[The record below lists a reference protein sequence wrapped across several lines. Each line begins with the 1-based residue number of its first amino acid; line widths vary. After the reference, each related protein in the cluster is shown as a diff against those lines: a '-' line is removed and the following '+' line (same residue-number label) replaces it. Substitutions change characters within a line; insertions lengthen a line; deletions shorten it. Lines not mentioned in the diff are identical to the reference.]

1 MPERRRRRQRHV
13 LGPDSC
19 EREET
24 GAGIHIPVERLRPS
38 TSSRRPV
45 YVPPSSPVSS
55 TDILTPLPLAAQ
67 SRQDE
72 PFELSGWSS
81 SSLLLNRATTTHE
94 SSPSSSDVMR
104 GCVGGRAAQVLDVLT
119 PCPAPP
125 NTSNSSCGVITNRP
139 VFSTHPVSS
148 SSSLAKRTRHKRHR
162 RRREGTRDQQR
173 EGPRLPPLIRPA
185 TSLSVRSSVVP
196 KRQEWP
202 DEGRSGQAELWLA
215 VHDDVAATVLDVEDG
230 SACTH
235 EHDRMS
241 STNGGNGVSISFGT
255 VLAAAN
261 ASASGP
267 GSGAHSEG
275 GAQNGRGK
283 IAYECA
289 EVSCAGRRWCWR
301 QARPAM
307 WTVFA
312 LVFPRGPGPSEGT
325 ETNGVRRACADNDR
339 LGTGHGLEYLCT
351 MRTQDGAV
359 AWRCSPTAAR
369 TTRRKPQQPALCRSL
384 GCARRRGCSS
394 SRFGSCSS
402 RFFGRPTRLAFD
414 VHLQQL
420 LPRSSACFA
429 IIVRLPTTSLRARPW
444 VQDQSRL
451 DPPLSHVTTYIP
463 AADLWLRSRWA
474 HAPSNSPVA
483 AFVASESLPVAL
495 NGLAHQP
502 TPSLR
507 LTNQPTSPGPPAAN
521 ERRMRIRFEF
531 GVRFASYSAT
541 PLPSESK
548 TSRPLA
554 AQSAMPLYISACT
567 SKRGVGRLA
576 CIPPGAAPSRTPT
589 PAAARLL
596 ASGCFLPCIRRRHL
610 SCRVAVLRRQRMNW
624 ARRGK
629 DVRLASWEGGG
640 QTRGVG
646 WPQVPVVRPSESSSL
661 RRIVSRRRKKR
672 ETFAGWRVVRCV

>member
-339 LGTGHGLEYLCT
+339 LGTGYWSRASPLPFLWLLLSLTTALFLLSFIVPYCFRWSVVAQATLILLRLAASSCT
-351 MRTQDGAV
+351 YSSIRDLVADGHFEQDMDWSTYARCGRRTEPSLGAV
-359 AWRCSPTAAR
+359 ALQLQGQLVASLNS
-369 TTRRKPQQPALCRSL
+369 RRYVGPW
-384 GCARRRGCSS
+384 
-394 SRFGSCSS
+394 
-402 RFFGRPTRLAFD
+402 D
-414 VHLQQL
+414 VLDEGG
-420 LPRSSACFA
+420 
-429 IIVRLPTTSLRARPW
+429 VARP
-444 VQDQSRL
+444 D
-451 DPPLSHVTTYIP
+451 
-463 AADLWLRSRWA
+463 
-474 HAPSNSPVA
+474 
-483 AFVASESLPVAL
+483 SE
-495 NGLAHQP
+495 
-502 TPSLR
+502 
-507 LTNQPTSPGPPAAN
+507 
-521 ERRMRIRFEF
+521 
-531 GVRFASYSAT
+531 
-541 PLPSESK
+541 
-548 TSRPLA
+548 
-554 AQSAMPLYISACT
+554 
-567 SKRGVGRLA
+567 
-576 CIPPGAAPSRTPT
+576 
-589 PAAARLL
+589 
-596 ASGCFLPCIRRRHL
+596 
-610 SCRVAVLRRQRMNW
+610 AVLRVSL
-624 ARRGK
+624 
-629 DVRLASWEGGG
+629 DG
-640 QTRGVG
+640 Q
-646 WPQVPVVRPSESSSL
+646 PD
-661 RRIVSRRRKKR
+661 
-672 ETFAGWRVVRCV
+672 